1 MSKTTRKLIYKYRWL
16 YVLMI
21 PALVSFLTDRL
32 RAQGAQTEVVQTH
45 CVPFP
50 GALNT

>member
-1 MSKTTRKLIYKYRWL
+1 MKKSVSCMGRMRLQYAS
-16 YVLMI
+16 LMI